1 MSKSEVVRQVYA
13 DNIMAVVPGIS
24 TEVASQLAT
33 IAQDALE
40 RYPYSLPQA
49 VQWAVDYSF
58 VSWATEDTGRERVRL
73 TAQWTVVVYAAL
85 FREDPLHAKGGLFA
99 STA

>member
-1 MSKSEVVRQVYA
+1 MSKGEVVRQVYA

-33 IAQDALE
+33 VAQDALE

-49 VQWAVDYSF
+49 VQWAVDSHSL
-58 VSWATEDTGRERVRL
+58 SWATGRERVRL

-85 FREDPLHAKGGLFA
+85 FRVDPLHDKGGLFA

>member
-33 IAQDALE
+33 TAQDALE

-58 VSWATEDTGRERVRL
+58 VSWAATGQERVRL